1 MMRGPQR
8 APRTVIDRALV
19 ILVALMWIAV
29 ALTWQAARWNIQKAQ
44 KEASNP
50 DQRAQ
55 AQKGDWWEESMAGKQ
70 KAKEVAAAKAAAA
83 KEAGYDSQI
92 TIGRSGREYG
102 GVNSGEGGSRYAA
115 RATVGGDLG
124 DRLSLGGDELEDYA
138 RQDVAVVD
146 NTKRRRMKASTGD
159 GHSDRSRIW
168 HPVTEDDD
176 IQDVPIDVR
185 SIKRIRRRTDM
196 DGEVDWPI
204 EVRTTRRVKRRGTHN
219 DINSHS
225 LDHSLG
231 HSHGDGDGDG
241 DRGSGVKAH
250 GVGGGGGGGREASGE
265 EEGGSGMVAGKRRLL
280 AEEQSGWDGGGGLE
294 AEAERGRGRDG
305 GGGRGWGTEGGRRGE
320 QEAESGRG
328 RGINGGDSEDNGL
341 GSHGKYSF
349 RVSDDSTDT
358 MGEILSLGRHALAA
372 SEADGVT
379 SESTQVYPHKVALA
393 ASEADGVTIETTQ
406 EYQDRHVL
414 AASVAHGKTGLQE
427 SRGASVLG
435 ESGDESREWGRR
447 LTDGFLRRGSGDGE
461 GGVEREAV
469 AEREEGRMVDRVEYL
484 REVILGFDTSGIKGL
499 EEVREEVKGR
509 HLVFAF
515 EEEVSSD
522 DVAPASVISRTRER
536 YTISD

>member
-1 MMRGPQR
+1 MRGPQR

-196 DGEVDWPI
+196 DGELDWPI
-204 EVRTTRRVKRRGTHN
+204 EVPV
-219 DINSHS
+219 
-225 LDHSLG
+225 
-231 HSHGDGDGDG
+231 
-241 DRGSGVKAH
+241 
-250 GVGGGGGGGREASGE
+250 
-265 EEGGSGMVAGKRRLL
+265 
-280 AEEQSGWDGGGGLE
+280 
-294 AEAERGRGRDG
+294 
-305 GGGRGWGTEGGRRGE
+305 GRR
-320 QEAESGRG
+320 
-328 RGINGGDSEDNGL
+328 
-341 GSHGKYSF
+341 
-349 RVSDDSTDT
+349 
-358 MGEILSLGRHALAA
+358 ALAA
-372 SEADGVT
+372 SEADGT
-379 SESTQVYPHKVALA
+379 
-393 ASEADGVTIETTQ
+393 
-406 EYQDRHVL
+406 
-414 AASVAHGKTGLQE
+414 TGLEESRQGASLLGEFEQE
-427 SRGASVLG
+427 SRGG
-435 ESGDESREWGRR
+435 GRR
-447 LTDGFLRRGSGDGE
+447 ITRDFQRRVDGGGE
-461 GGVEREAV
+461 GEKGVTREAV
-469 AEREEGRMVDRVEYL
+469 TEREGGRMVDRVEYL

-509 HLVFAF
+509 HLVFSF

-522 DVAPASVISRTRER
+522 DVAPASVISR
-536 YTISD
+536 